1 MTSLIASDA
10 APWYTFFMRTEAK
23 EYFLKEYGS
32 WSVLI
37 IASLLG
43 VGVSRAFSWTVIPLF
58 ISLSVLIN
66 SKQAFTKWSRRTGGT
81 AAFAVFLF
89 QIAVA
94 AAILV
99 SLFGS
104 GIMMLLPLLAFPA
117 AYLLS
122 NRFAGEHAV
131 LTEVLGF
138 ALLSLAAVLM
148 KYLLTGGLDVRMFLG
163 VVFYFS
169 AGVFK
174 VKTLLLKKTSY
185 RVMTVLFVLISLYVY
200 HRMYIPLIILL
211 PLLDN
216 VIAAATL
223 YKVRLKT
230 TGWIEVSKSL
240 AFLMLFLFYY

>member
-1 MTSLIASDA
+1 
-10 APWYTFFMRTEAK
+10 MRIEAK
-23 EYFLKEYGS
+23 GYFLKEYGS

-37 IASLLG
+37 IASLIG
-43 VGVSRAFSWTVIPLF
+43 VGASRAFSWTVIPLF
-58 ISLSVLIN
+58 ISLGLLIN
-66 SKQAFTKWSRRTGGT
+66 SKQAFTKWSRRSDGIT
-81 AAFAVFLF
+81 ALTVLLI
-89 QIAVA
+89 QIAA
-94 AAILV
+94 AAVILI

-104 GIMMLLPLLAFPA
+104 GVMMLLPLLVFPA

-122 NRFAGEHAV
+122 NRFAGEHAI

-148 KYLLTGGLDVRMFLG
+148 KYLLTGGLDVRLFLG

-174 VKTLLLKKTSY
+174 VKALLLKKTGY

-200 HRMYIPLIILL
+200 HRMYIPVIILL

-223 YKVRLKT
+223 YKVKLKT
-230 TGWIEVSKSL
+230 TGWIEVGKSL
-240 AFLMLFLFYY
+240 AFLVLFLSYY